1 MDESLKELDK
11 RLDEAFDSKEMND
24 AFDALETKMFF
35 NTRDNYVSPDKICNR
50 YNTKEYIDAKNSLLS
65 SNLI

>member
-1 MDESLKELDK
+1 
-11 RLDEAFDSKEMND
+11 LDEAFDSKEMND